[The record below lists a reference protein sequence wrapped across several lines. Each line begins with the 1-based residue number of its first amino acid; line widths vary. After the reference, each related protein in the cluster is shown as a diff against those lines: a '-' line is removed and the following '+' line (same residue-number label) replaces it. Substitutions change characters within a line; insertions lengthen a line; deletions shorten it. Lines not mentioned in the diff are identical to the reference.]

1 MKIANAQIDSYIQ
14 RIAQEKIAGCLVF
27 GPESSVVNFR
37 FNLIA
42 KKISPDLADPF
53 LVTHIS
59 KERLSEDKAILADEF
74 YSFPM
79 LGGRKLIIIKDSDT
93 SCSPALKMIFED
105 KEYHKKSENF
115 ILIQA
120 GDLDKSTSL
129 RKLCEEN
136 SHFAA
141 IACYEDDERTIK
153 KLIVDEL
160 VKKQVKSSPQV
171 VEFLYEKL
179 GKNRQIINLE
189 IEKIALFLGDKKEL
203 TLDDANK
210 INGSEGEESV
220 DNFVINFVSGKF
232 DIASNLAERLVN
244 QGVEPILIIRF
255 LSNYLQKLYQAK
267 CEMEFS
273 GLDFESAVKNQRLFF
288 KTEIE
293 FKKHLK
299 TVSLNFLTQNLQRI
313 FEIEAKIK
321 TSSISPRLVFID
333 FVQNFKIF

>member
-27 GPESSVVNFR
+27 GPEASVVNYR

-42 KKISPDLADPF
+42 KNITPDLTDPF

-59 KERLSEDKAILADEF
+59 KERLSEDKAILGDEF

-79 LGGRKLIIIKDSDT
+79 LGGRKLIIIKESDAA
-93 SCSPALKMIFED
+93 CSAALKMIFED
-105 KEYHKKSENF
+105 REYHKKSENF

-120 GDLDKSTSL
+120 GDLDKSSSL
-129 RKLCEEN
+129 RKMCEEN
-136 SHFAA
+136 LNFAA
-141 IACYEDDERTIK
+141 IACYEDDERVIK
-153 KLIVDEL
+153 KIILDEL
-160 VKKQVKSSPQV
+160 ARRQVKSSSQV
-171 VEFLYEKL
+171 IEFLCQKL

-203 TLDDANK
+203 TLDEVSK
-210 INGSEGEESV
+210 INGYEGEESV
-220 DNFVINFVSGKF
+220 EEFVINFVSGKL
-232 DIASNLAERLVN
+232 DIAANQVERLIN
-244 QGVEPILIIRF
+244 QGIEPILIIRF

-273 GLDFESAVKNQRLFF
+273 GLDFEGAVRNQKLFF

-293 FKKHLK
+293 FKKHLR

-313 FEIEAKIK
+313 FEVEAKIK
-321 TSSISPRLVFID
+321 TFPFSSRLVFID
-333 FVQNFKIF
+333 FVQNFKVF